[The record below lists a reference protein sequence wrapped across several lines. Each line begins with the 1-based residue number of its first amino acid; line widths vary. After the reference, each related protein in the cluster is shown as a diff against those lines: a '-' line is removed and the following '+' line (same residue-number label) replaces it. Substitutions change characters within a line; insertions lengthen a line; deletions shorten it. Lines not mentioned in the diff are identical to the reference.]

1 LRSKAG
7 GKGMERRRGCTLR
20 VGGGA
25 GGLGMKLLAG
35 GLSLRREADG
45 TDGSMVLL

>member
-1 LRSKAG
+1 MHSCG
-7 GKGMERRRGCTLR
+7 G
-20 VGGGA
+20 VNGA
-25 GGLGMKLLAG
+25 GGLGMKLLYG